1 MDGGV
6 GSGHMRVEAAPEPI
20 SAVICTCDRPDMV
33 GSAVESLLAQEY
45 AAFEVL
51 VVDQSRDDDTEH
63 VVLRMASGRPRLR
76 YMRLSERGLSKAYNR
91 AIQEAR
97 YGLLAFT
104 DDDCVAPRDWL
115 QQIASAFAVDR
126 EVGLV
131 YGQVLEPSGAD
142 PGSLIPT
149 LPVHRKER
157 LSRKDGFRVFGM
169 GANFAARRSRLVSLG
184 GFDEVLGGGG
194 PLQSAQDFDLTY
206 RLCRAG
212 GAILLEPSIVV
223 RHYGS
228 RTPAEWPDTVRSYGV
243 GVGGF
248 YVKHVRSGDAYA
260 AYLLAKVVV
269 KELAR
274 VIKRL
279 LQGQPSADHR
289 NFLANL
295 FHGMRRSF
303 GFDVDRRL
311 RLYRL
316 PAPRASGGSPDRT

>member
-1 MDGGV
+1 
-6 GSGHMRVEAAPEPI
+6 
-20 SAVICTCDRPDMV
+20 MV
-33 GSAVESLLAQEY
+33 GSAVESVLAQDY
-45 AAFEVL
+45 GSFEVL
-51 VVDQSRDDDTEH
+51 VVDQSRNQATEH
-63 VVLRMASGRPRLR
+63 IVRRLASRQPGLR
-76 YMRLSERGLSKAYNR
+76 YIWLSERGLSKAYNR
-91 AIQEAR
+91 AIQEAA
-97 YGLLAFT
+97 YGVLAFT

-115 QQIASAFAVDR
+115 RQIASAFAADPKA
-126 EVGLV
+126 GLV

-142 PGSLIPT
+142 PRLLIPT
-149 LPVHRKER
+149 LPIQRKER

-169 GANFAARRSRLVSLG
+169 GANFAARRSLLVSLG

-194 PLQSAQDFDLTY
+194 PLQSAQDFDIAY
-206 RLCRAG
+206 RLFRAG

-248 YVKHVRSGDAYA
+248 YLKHVRSGDAYA
-260 AYLLAKVVV
+260 AYLLARVVA
-269 KELAR
+269 KQLAR

-279 LQGQPSADHR
+279 LRGQPSADHR

-295 FHGMRRSF
+295 FRGMRRSF

-311 RLYRL
+311 RLYQL
-316 PAPRASGGSPDRT
+316 PAPEASGAGSNRT